1 MQASSTALRD
11 QGPAPQKGRPGSGF
25 TRPPTGTCGQIW
37 VSQGCGRGLTGAQ
50 ALLAAT
56 GARAHPHRQHQRG
69 RSHPSKCCQT
79 LSVSVCVCACVCL
92 CACLRAPVCA
102 PVCLCVPLC
111 APVCVPV
118 CASVPVHLCACVCV
132 CLCMR
137 VCVVKQEGGHVED
150 DLGKAHHPL
159 CAWRSPVPVAPKPSS
174 GKSVLPGCFLFHFLL
189 LMSPACDMRGAA
201 PLATLRLG

>member
-79 LSVSVCVCACVCL
+79 LGVPVCVCACVCL

-118 CASVPVHLCACVCV
+118 CASVPVHLCMCVCV

-137 VCVVKQEGGHVED
+137 VCVWLSKKEGM
-150 DLGKAHHPL
+150 
-159 CAWRSPVPVAPKPSS
+159 WRMTLAKHTTLSMPGTALYQWPPSPHLASPCCQAASS
-174 GKSVLPGCFLFHFLL
+174 STFC
-189 LMSPACDMRGAA
+189 S
-201 PLATLRLG
+201 